1 MIDNIWRC
9 ANLIWELAEQDLER
23 EGCPNQLSNVIVF
36 EKYDDIDDVV
46 VCHVL
51 YIYAFIGVLRA
62 LGRDETVSLCSQ

>member
-36 EKYDDIDDVV
+36 EKYDDI
-46 VCHVL
+46 
-51 YIYAFIGVLRA
+51 FIGFAVFH
-62 LGRDETVSLCSQ
+62 